1 MIKKRTQKGFAKK
14 EFGQNFLQNSWVRD
28 QIIKSAPDLNGQ
40 NILEIGPGLGFLT
53 SALLKARAEV
63 TAVEIDPRAA
73 EILKREFPTKDNLTL
88 VEADILKIDIDKL
101 FQAPSPTPSTQP
113 PTPYAVIANI
123 PYNITSFLLRR
134 LLSETKN
141 KPQYCILMVQKEV
154 AEKIACERAP
164 LTEPEVLTNE
174 KMSSIEYSFNP
185 NVVPQKKSSKEKKRT
200 MLSISVEIYATSEI
214 ICTVPASCFSPA
226 PKVDSAVIKIS
237 LRDKPLID
245 HEMEADFFTVVQAGF
260 SERRKKLGNH
270 IGTFFG
276 LPSQKLLGDIS
287 PETRAEDLSIEE
299 WIEITHNFRK
309 TKA

>member
-1 MIKKRTQKGFAKK
+1 MTKKHTQKGFAKK

-28 QIIKSAPDLNGQ
+28 QIIKAAPPLKNQ

-53 SALLKARAEV
+53 SALLKAKAQV

-73 EILKREFPTKDNLTL
+73 EILKREFPNKENLTL
-88 VEADILKIDIDKL
+88 IEGDILQISLDEVFRGKD
-101 FQAPSPTPSTQP
+101 
-113 PTPYAVIANI
+113 YAVIANI
-123 PYNITSFLLRR
+123 PYNITSYLIRR

-154 AEKIACERAP
+154 AEKIACQKAP
-164 LTEPEVLTNE
+164 LATPEAQTNE
-174 KMSSIEYSFNP
+174 RMSSIEYSFNP
-185 NVVPQKKSSKEKKRT
+185 HQEIFKKESKTKKRSL
-200 MLSISVEIYATSEI
+200 LSISVEIYATAEI
-214 ICTVPASCFSPA
+214 ICTVPANCFSPA

-237 LRDKPLID
+237 LRDKPLIEPD
-245 HEMEADFFTVVQAGF
+245 MESDFFTVVQAGF
-260 SERRKKLGNH
+260 SEKRKKLGNH

-287 PETRAEDLSIEE
+287 PETRAEDLTIEE
-299 WIEITHNFRK
+299 WIQITHNFRK